1 MSLGDGLPV
10 AVLGV
15 LNVSPESFHAG
26 SVRATDDDLLQAALA
41 MAEAGAALIDV
52 GARSTAPY
60 LDTDIGDA
68 EERDR
73 LARAVEMLARKVEVP
88 ISADTSRPGPAR
100 AALEAG
106 ARVINDVTGLRD
118 PRVAALVRE
127 HGAGVILMASPERIG
142 AGGPAATALAPTRS
156 VTHRRVRSDQP
167 VETAGLAWVPG
178 PDARPVRATGLGH
191 PPDPRT
197 DPVVHVR
204 GLLGA
209 ALGRAREAGIPEE
222 RIVIDPGIGFFRD
235 EAIPWDEWDVR
246 VLAGLEALG
255 ALGRPLCV
263 GVSRKSFVGAITGRP
278 RTEERLAGSLAATAV
293 AVLNG
298 AALLRTH
305 DVAETLDAIR
315 IAERIR
321 RATMTRAMDSEGAD
335 R

>member
-60 LDTDIGDA
+60 LDTDISDA

-88 ISADTSRPGPAR
+88 ICADTSRPGPAR

-127 HGAGVILMASPERIG
+127 HGAGVILMASPLSPE
-142 AGGPAATALAPTRS
+142 
-156 VTHRRVRSDQP
+156 
-167 VETAGLAWVPG
+167 
-178 PDARPVRATGLGH
+178 ATGLGRALG
-191 PPDPRT
+191 PEPDP
-197 DPVVHVR
+197 VAAVR
-204 GLLGA
+204 GLLA
-209 ALGRAREAGIPEE
+209 VALGRAREAGIPEE
-222 RIVIDPGIGFFRD
+222 RVVLDPGIGFFRD

-255 ALGRPLCV
+255 VLGRPLCV
-263 GVSRKSFVGAITGRP
+263 GVSRKSFVGAITGHP
-278 RTEERLAGSLAATAV
+278 WTEARLAGSLAAATV
-293 AVLNG
+293 AVLGG

-305 DVAETLDAIR
+305 DVAETRDAIR

-321 RATMTRAMDSEGAD
+321 RATMARAMDSEGAD

>member
-1 MSLGDGLPV
+1 MTPRRATLAGVSLGDGLPV

-60 LDTDIGDA
+60 LDTDISDA

-73 LARAVEMLARKVEVP
+73 LARAVEMLARKVPVP
-88 ISADTSRPGPAR
+88 VSADTSRPGPAR

-127 HGAGVILMASPERIG
+127 HGAGVILVASPERVG
-142 AGGPAATALAPTRS
+142 GGGPSEPEPDPVAA
-156 VTHRRVRSDQP
+156 
-167 VETAGLAWVPG
+167 
-178 PDARPVRATGLGH
+178 VRA
-191 PPDPRT
+191 
-197 DPVVHVR
+197 
-204 GLLGA
+204 LLAG

-222 RIVIDPGIGFFRD
+222 RIILDPGIGFFRD

-246 VLAGLEALG
+246 VLARLEALG

-278 RTEERLAGSLAATAV
+278 RPEARLAGSLAATAV

-321 RATMTRAMDSEGAD
+321 RATMTRAMDSEAD

>member
-1 MSLGDGLPV
+1 MTQHRATLAGVSLGDGLPV

-60 LDTDIGDA
+60 LDTDISDA

-88 ISADTSRPGPAR
+88 ICADTSRPGPAR

-127 HGAGVILMASPERIG
+127 HGAGVILVASPERV
-142 AGGPAATALAPTRS
+142 GG
-156 VTHRRVRSDQP
+156 THRRVGSDQP
-167 VETAGLAWVPG
+167 AE
-178 PDARPVRATGLGH
+178 ATGLRW
-191 PPDPRT
+191 PPGPAS
-197 DPVVHVR
+197 DPVAAVR
-204 GLLGA
+204 ALLA
-209 ALGRAREAGIPEE
+209 VALGRAREAGIPEE
-222 RIVIDPGIGFFRD
+222 RVVVDPGIGFFRD

-278 RTEERLAGSLAATAV
+278 RTEARLAGSLAAATV
-293 AVLNG
+293 AVLGG

-305 DVAETLDAIR
+305 DVAETRDAIR

-321 RATMTRAMDSEGAD
+321 RATMARAMDSEGAD
-335 R
+335 W

>member
-60 LDTDIGDA
+60 LDTDISDA

-88 ISADTSRPGPAR
+88 ICADTSRPGPAR

-127 HGAGVILMASPERIG
+127 HGAGVILMASPLSPE
-142 AGGPAATALAPTRS
+142 
-156 VTHRRVRSDQP
+156 
-167 VETAGLAWVPG
+167 
-178 PDARPVRATGLGH
+178 ATGLGRALG
-191 PPDPRT
+191 PEPDP
-197 DPVVHVR
+197 VAAVR
-204 GLLGA
+204 GLLA
-209 ALGRAREAGIPEE
+209 VALGRAREAGIPEE
-222 RIVIDPGIGFFRD
+222 RVVLDPGIGFFRD

-263 GVSRKSFVGAITGRP
+263 GV
-278 RTEERLAGSLAATAV
+278 
-293 AVLNG
+293 
-298 AALLRTH
+298 
-305 DVAETLDAIR
+305 
-315 IAERIR
+315 
-321 RATMTRAMDSEGAD
+321 
-335 R
+335 

>member
-1 MSLGDGLPV
+1 MTQRRASLAGVSLGDGFPV

-26 SVRATDDDLLQAALA
+26 SVRATDGDLLPAALA

-60 LDTDIGDA
+60 LAAEVTEA

-73 LARAVEMLARKVEVP
+73 LARAVETLARKVPVP
-88 ISADTSRPGPAR
+88 ISADTARPGPAR

-106 ARVINDVTGLRD
+106 ARVLNDVTGLRD
-118 PRVAALVRE
+118 PRVAALVRA
-127 HGAGVILMASPERIG
+127 HGAGVILTATPPSRQGLEG
-142 AGGPAATALAPTRS
+142 A
-156 VTHRRVRSDQP
+156 
-167 VETAGLAWVPG
+167 
-178 PDARPVRATGLGH
+178 
-191 PPDPRT
+191 PRT
-197 DPVVHVR
+197 RHADPVATVGR
-204 GLLGA
+204 LLA
-209 ALGRAREAGIPEE
+209 EALERARAAGIPEE
-222 RIVIDPGIGFFRD
+222 RIVLDPGIGFFRD

-246 VLAGLEALG
+246 VLAGLAALS

-278 RTEERLAGSLAATAV
+278 RTEARLAGSLAATAA
-293 AVLNG
+293 AVLG
-298 AALLRTH
+298 SAALLRTH

-321 RATMTRAMDSEGAD
+321 RATMARAMQADGAD